1 MATRGSVNMSKA
13 EVHWN
18 GEIFHRLG
26 EAQAETER
34 WPIHYTPNVHIH
46 RWFADHQHQSQSPA
60 NSTPHTKLK
69 HETIS

>member
-13 EVHWN
+13 EVRWN

-34 WPIHYTPNVHIH
+34 WPIHYNTKRPQLSLG
-46 RWFADHQHQSQSPA
+46 DGPPA
-60 NSTPHTKLK
+60 PRRH
-69 HETIS
+69 